1 VKAEGAAP
9 GARRAGGGLP
19 RGLSAAVW
27 MDAAALALGFV
38 ALVYLV
44 LSVLVKF

>member
-1 VKAEGAAP
+1 MRPAS
-9 GARRAGGGLP
+9 RALAGDLP